1 MSKTN
6 HKNHKHHFVSNLNY
20 HIIICPKYRH
30 KVMINEVKDFLKIK
44 FNEIINKY
52 NYELLD
58 ISIEEDHVH
67 FALKLEP
74 TYSIGSV
81 VRNLK
86 SISGYYMF
94 KDFPGLRK
102 KYFWN
107 SGFWTNGY
115 FVSTVG
121 DVSKETILNYI
132 KNQEN
137 YI

>member
-1 MSKTN
+1 M
-6 HKNHKHHFVSNLNY
+6 HKHHYISNCNY
-20 HIIICPKYRH
+20 YIVICPKYRH
-30 KVMINEVKDFLKIK
+30 KVMNGDVKTFLKQK
-44 FNEIINKY
+44 FDEIIKKN
-52 NYELLD
+52 NYTLLD
-58 ISIEEDHVH
+58 MSIEDDHVH
-67 FALKLEP
+67 FALQLQP

-94 KDFPGLRK
+94 KEFPLLRK

-121 DVSKETILNYI
+121 NVSKETILAYI
-132 KNQEN
+132 KSQEHYN
-137 YI
+137 D

>member
-1 MSKTN
+1 MNGDVKT
-6 HKNHKHHFVSNLNY
+6 
-20 HIIICPKYRH
+20 
-30 KVMINEVKDFLKIK
+30 FLKQK
-44 FNEIINKY
+44 FDEIIKKN
-52 NYELLD
+52 NYTLLD
-58 ISIEEDHVH
+58 MSIEDDHVH
-67 FALKLEP
+67 FALQLQP

-94 KDFPGLRK
+94 KEFPLLRK

-121 DVSKETILNYI
+121 NVSKETILAYI
-132 KNQEN
+132 KSQEHYN
-137 YI
+137 D